1 MAFIPPKQDSAEQT
15 SGSTSPAT
23 PAFPNGSRSSRRS
36 WVKAMFLM
44 RCPRC
49 REGRLF
55 KGLFRMNDPCSVC
68 GLVHER
74 EPGYFLG
81 AMYFSYALAIL
92 VLVPLFFLFLSVL
105 PTWPVL
111 LVPLLPVLLY
121 LPLTPLV
128 YRYSRVFWI
137 YFDRLG
143 GAADRSSSKERAARH
158 HPGDGFRNS

>member
-1 MAFIPPKQDSAEQT
+1 
-15 SGSTSPAT
+15 
-23 PAFPNGSRSSRRS
+23 
-36 WVKAMFLM
+36 MFFM

-55 KGLFRMNDPCSVC
+55 KGPFRMNDPCPVC

-92 VLVPLFFLFLSVL
+92 VLVPLFFVFLSLL
-105 PTWPVL
+105 PNWPVL

-143 GAADRSSSKERAARH
+143 GAADPRSSKERAALHQR
-158 HPGDGFRNS
+158 GDGFRNS

>member
-1 MAFIPPKQDSAEQT
+1 
-15 SGSTSPAT
+15 
-23 PAFPNGSRSSRRS
+23 
-36 WVKAMFLM
+36 
-44 RCPRC
+44 
-49 REGRLF
+49 
-55 KGLFRMNDPCSVC
+55 MNDPCPVC

-92 VLVPLFFLFLSVL
+92 VLVPLFFIFLALL
-105 PTWPVL
+105 PEWPPL
-111 LVPLLPVLLY
+111 LVPLLPGFIY

-143 GAADRSSSKERAARH
+143 GAGERASFK
-158 HPGDGFRNS
+158 G